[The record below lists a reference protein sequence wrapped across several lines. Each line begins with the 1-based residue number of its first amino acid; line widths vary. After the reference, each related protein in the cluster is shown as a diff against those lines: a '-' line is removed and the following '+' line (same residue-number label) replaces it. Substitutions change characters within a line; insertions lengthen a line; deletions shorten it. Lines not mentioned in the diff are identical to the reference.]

1 VSWPGEPEVVV
12 AIREALERSEVVA
25 SVVLGGS
32 RARGTATGLSDWDLY
47 LEGEPA
53 DLMTEIPALVASL
66 LPLAAFWE
74 PLSEQAGY
82 MIVMDGPVKVDL
94 FPIRGSRQIQPPWV
108 PGGDTLAAIDAH
120 FWDWTLWLGSKSLRG
135 ERQLVADELAKMHW
149 FLLGPLGVA
158 SCPASLNEAVASY
171 RRARAEASETLGAVI
186 DPELGRQVSKALR
199 RHGVLTGISRQLPRT
214 STRRLSAK
222 RTPTATDRPAGV
234 IARDSP

>member
-1 VSWPGEPEVVV
+1 MSAPAEQGRAPARETSPVSWPGAPEVVV

-47 LEGEPA
+47 LEGEAA
-53 DLMTEIPALVASL
+53 DLMAEIPALVASL
-66 LPLAAFWE
+66 QPLAAFWE

-108 PGGDTLAAIDAH
+108 PGVDTLAAIDAH

-135 ERQLVADELAKMHW
+135 QRQLVVDELATMHW

-158 SCPASLNEAVASY
+158 SCPASLSEAVASY
-171 RRARAEASETLGAVI
+171 RRARAEAVEAFGTV
-186 DPELGRQVSKALR
+186 DPELGRQVSEALR
-199 RHGVLTGISRQLPRT
+199 RHGVLTTI
-214 STRRLSAK
+214 
-222 RTPTATDRPAGV
+222 
-234 IARDSP
+234 

>member
-1 VSWPGEPEVVV
+1 VVV

-47 LEGEPA
+47 LEGEAA
-53 DLMTEIPALVASL
+53 DLMAEIPALVASL
-66 LPLAAFWE
+66 QPLAAFWE

-108 PGGDTLAAIDAH
+108 PGVDTLAAIDAH

-135 ERQLVADELAKMHW
+135 QRQLVVDELATMHW

-158 SCPASLNEAVASY
+158 SCPASLSEAVASY
-171 RRARAEASETLGAVI
+171 RRARAEAVEAFGTV
-186 DPELGRQVSKALR
+186 DPELGRQVSEALR
-199 RHGVLTGISRQLPRT
+199 RHGVLTTI
-214 STRRLSAK
+214 
-222 RTPTATDRPAGV
+222 
-234 IARDSP
+234 